1 MNHMRL
7 RQAHA
12 ILEAAT
18 ALEAAGL
25 GFELSPL
32 QYDYPG
38 NLVPSGQDR
47 MCGGT
52 EFSDPDM
59 DGREARVY
67 NIDILP
73 GPDDDHIEAHLTLGV
88 GPDPESLLYLKCSV
102 APEVREAER
111 FRGLV
116 GATLAEKIA
125 DKVRAHEEPFR
136 TAYENRRDTR
146 PGKETP

>member
-1 MNHMRL
+1 MRL

-18 ALEAAGL
+18 ALEAMGL
-25 GFELSPL
+25 GFELGPL

-38 NLVPSGQDR
+38 NLVPSGRDA
-47 MCGGT
+47 MSGGT

-59 DGREARVY
+59 DGYEARVY

-88 GPDPESLLYLKCSV
+88 GPDPESLLYSKYSV
-102 APEVREAER
+102 AMDASKAER
-111 FRGLV
+111 FRSLV
-116 GATLAEKIA
+116 GAQLAADIA
-125 DKVRAHEEPFR
+125 DKVREHEQPYR
-136 TAYENRRDTR
+136 AAYEQRRNTQPD
-146 PGKETP
+146 KETP

>member
-1 MNHMRL
+1 MRL

-18 ALEAAGL
+18 ALEAMGL
-25 GFELSPL
+25 GFELWPL
-32 QYDYPG
+32 HHDFPG
-38 NLVPSGQDR
+38 NTVRSARDR
-47 MCGGT
+47 MSGGT

-73 GPDDDHIEAHLTLGV
+73 GPDDDHIEAHLTLGL
-88 GPDPESLLYLKCSV
+88 GPDPESLLYAKYSV

-125 DKVRAHEEPFR
+125 ETVRAHEQPYR
-136 TAYENRRDTR
+136 DAYERRR
-146 PGKETP
+146 AA